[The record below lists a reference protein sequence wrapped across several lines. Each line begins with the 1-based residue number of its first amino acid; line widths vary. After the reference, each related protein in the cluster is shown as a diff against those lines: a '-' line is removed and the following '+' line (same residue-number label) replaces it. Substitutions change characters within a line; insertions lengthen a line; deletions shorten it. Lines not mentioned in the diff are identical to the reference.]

1 VKPLRERDQAGVG
14 AVTVVVLVLAVLAA
28 FYSDDLPIIGGGTT
42 YAAYFSESAGLV
54 SGNEVRVAG
63 VKVGKVTRV
72 ALVRDQIRVDFEVRD
87 TWIGDTST
95 ISIQIKTLLGEKYL
109 AIDAEG
115 ARQQNPHQ
123 VIPKSRTLSP
133 FDITDAVNQL
143 ASTVD
148 NIDTGQLAQ
157 SFEVIANTF
166 KNSSQGMQSTLTGL
180 ESLSKTISSRDAAL
194 ARLLSNTNV
203 VSTTLADRDAQF
215 QKLLGDGNLLL
226 GELQTRRDAVSG
238 LLTGTQELSTQLD
251 GLIGE
256 DQAAVTPALTDLG
269 KVTDI
274 LERNQA
280 NLSKGLNELAPF
292 VRLFTN
298 TVGNGRWFDGYFC
311 GLLPPSVITK
321 VLQANPQGCTPPL
334 AASDLNGGGT
344 G

>member
-1 VKPLRERDQAGVG
+1 VKPLRERDQAAVG
-14 AVTVVVLVLAVLAA
+14 AVTLVVLVLAVLAA

-63 VKVGKVTRV
+63 VKVGKVSRV
-72 ALVRDQIRVDFEVRD
+72 SLAHDEIRVDFEVKN

-115 ARQQNPHQ
+115 TRQQNPHD

-143 ASTVD
+143 ANTVD
-148 NIDTGQLAQ
+148 DIDTSQLAQ

-166 KNSSQGMQSTLTGL
+166 KNSAQGMKGTLTGL
-180 ESLSKTISSRDAAL
+180 ESLSRTISSRDTEL
-194 ARLLSNTNV
+194 ARLLSDTND

-215 QKLLGDGNLLL
+215 QKLLSDGNLLL

-238 LLTGTQELSTQLD
+238 LLTGTQALATQLE
-251 GLIGE
+251 GLVTD
-256 DQAAVTPALTDLG
+256 DQATLTPALTDLG

-274 LERNQA
+274 LKRNQA
-280 NLSKGLNELAPF
+280 NLSRGLADLAPF
-292 VRLFTN
+292 ARLFTN

-311 GLLPPSVITK
+311 GLLPPP
-321 VLQANPQGCTPPL
+321 VLTTVFQSNPQGCSPPI
-334 AASDLNGGGT
+334 AAPNLNGGGT